1 MNQKVKVEASTDN
14 NILIFRITGRIW
26 QGELASMLR
35 LNIDNA
41 IANNINTV
49 HVFMSSEGGSVFE
62 AEDVKIEFKRMANR
76 KLVVGALAASA
87 ATNIMEVFGDN
98 VECYSTSQFMIHK
111 PSTWISGNEDQ
122 VEADLKLLKNITQH
136 YRGNYAKRFNK
147 TEEEIETLWKQDYW
161 MNAQQAKELG
171 LVKTI
176 IDENLEI
183 NQEMIDRMVACG
195 CPNIPT
201 PTAQTPPENSNEN
214 NTMDINQLRA
224 ALGMSADATEEQVLA
239 KAKELKS
246 TADSAAANMAITA
259 EQKRKAAETVID
271 KAILV
276 DKKITA
282 EQRESF
288 IALHIN
294 DSANT
299 EALLATM
306 KGVTPAS
313 AGIKETP
320 EGGDAESLRANW
332 TLEDY
337 LEKDPNAL
345 DALIQTNPEKV
356 RQLNAA
362 YAAKK

>member
-1 MNQKVKVEASTDN
+1 
-14 NILIFRITGRIW
+14 
-26 QGELASMLR
+26 
-35 LNIDNA
+35 
-41 IANNINTV
+41 
-49 HVFMSSEGGSVFE
+49 
-62 AEDVKIEFKRMANR
+62 
-76 KLVVGALAASA
+76 
-87 ATNIMEVFGDN
+87 
-98 VECYSTSQFMIHK
+98 MIHK
-111 PSTWISGNEDQ
+111 PMVSLDGNEDEIQ
-122 VEADLKLLKNITQH
+122 AELANLKNITDD
-136 YRGNYAKRFNK
+136 YRKAYAKKFNLK
-147 TEEEIETLWKQDYW
+147 ESEIESKWKQNYW
-161 MNAQQAKELG
+161 MNAEQALKLG
-171 LVKTI
+171 LITSVI
-176 IDENLEI
+176 EEEI
-183 NQEMIDRMVACG
+183 PYNESVVEMMVACG

-224 ALGMSADATEEQVLA
+224 AFGMSADATEEQVLA

-246 TADSAAANMAITA
+246 TADTAAANMAITA

-313 AGIKETP
+313 AGIKDTP

>member
-1 MNQKVKVEASTDN
+1 
-14 NILIFRITGRIW
+14 
-26 QGELASMLR
+26 
-35 LNIDNA
+35 
-41 IANNINTV
+41 
-49 HVFMSSEGGSVFE
+49 
-62 AEDVKIEFKRMANR
+62 
-76 KLVVGALAASA
+76 
-87 ATNIMEVFGDN
+87 
-98 VECYSTSQFMIHK
+98 
-111 PSTWISGNEDQ
+111 
-122 VEADLKLLKNITQH
+122 
-136 YRGNYAKRFNK
+136 
-147 TEEEIETLWKQDYW
+147 
-161 MNAQQAKELG
+161 
-171 LVKTI
+171 
-176 IDENLEI
+176 
-183 NQEMIDRMVACG
+183 
-195 CPNIPT
+195 
-201 PTAQTPPENSNEN
+201 
-214 NTMDINQLRA
+214 MDINQLRA
-224 ALGMSADATEEQVLA
+224 AFGMAADATEEQVLA

-299 EALLATM
+299 EALLETM

-313 AGIKETP
+313 AGIKDTP
-320 EGGDAESLRANW
+320 EGGDAEALRANW

>member
-1 MNQKVKVEASTDN
+1 MNKKVKVEASTDN

-41 IANNINTV
+41 IANGIDTV

-62 AEDVKIEFKRMANR
+62 AEDVKIELKRLPNR
-76 KLVVGALAASA
+76 KLIVGAIAASA

-98 VECYSTSQFMIHK
+98 VECYPTSQFMIHK

-136 YRGNYAKRFNK
+136 YRANYAKRFNK
-147 TEEEIETLWKQDYW
+147 TEVEIENLWKQDYW
-161 MNAQQAKELG
+161 MNAQQAKKIG

-176 IDENLEI
+176 IDENLEV
-183 NQEMIDRMVACG
+183 NQETIDAMVACG
-195 CPNIPT
+195 CPTIPKL
-201 PTAQTPPENSNEN
+201 TAQTPENSNEN
-214 NTMDINQLRA
+214 NTMDINQLKA
-224 ALGMSADATEEQVLA
+224 ALGMPADATDEQVLA
-239 KAKELKS
+239 KAQELKR
-246 TADSAAANMAITA
+246 TADNATTAERTSA
-259 EQKRKAAETVID
+259 EQKRKTAESVID

-282 EQRESF
+282 EQRETY
-288 IALHIN
+288 IALYIN
-294 DSANT
+294 DSVNT

-313 AGIKETP
+313 AEIKDTP
-320 EGGDAESLRANW
+320 ESSTDVEALRASW

-337 LEKDPNAL
+337 LEKDPEAL
-345 DALIQTNPEKV
+345 DRLTQTNPEKV
-356 RQLNAA
+356 RKLNSA
-362 YAAKK
+362 YIAKK

>member
-1 MNQKVKVEASTDN
+1 
-14 NILIFRITGRIW
+14 
-26 QGELASMLR
+26 
-35 LNIDNA
+35 
-41 IANNINTV
+41 
-49 HVFMSSEGGSVFE
+49 
-62 AEDVKIEFKRMANR
+62 
-76 KLVVGALAASA
+76 
-87 ATNIMEVFGDN
+87 
-98 VECYSTSQFMIHK
+98 
-111 PSTWISGNEDQ
+111 
-122 VEADLKLLKNITQH
+122 
-136 YRGNYAKRFNK
+136 
-147 TEEEIETLWKQDYW
+147 
-161 MNAQQAKELG
+161 
-171 LVKTI
+171 
-176 IDENLEI
+176 
-183 NQEMIDRMVACG
+183 
-195 CPNIPT
+195 
-201 PTAQTPPENSNEN
+201 
-214 NTMDINQLRA
+214 
-224 ALGMSADATEEQVLA
+224 
-239 KAKELKS
+239 
-246 TADSAAANMAITA
+246 MAITA

-276 DKKITA
+276 DKKINA

-294 DSANT
+294 DPANT

-313 AGIKETP
+313 AGIKDTP

>member
-1 MNQKVKVEASTDN
+1 
-14 NILIFRITGRIW
+14 
-26 QGELASMLR
+26 
-35 LNIDNA
+35 
-41 IANNINTV
+41 
-49 HVFMSSEGGSVFE
+49 
-62 AEDVKIEFKRMANR
+62 
-76 KLVVGALAASA
+76 
-87 ATNIMEVFGDN
+87 
-98 VECYSTSQFMIHK
+98 
-111 PSTWISGNEDQ
+111 
-122 VEADLKLLKNITQH
+122 
-136 YRGNYAKRFNK
+136 
-147 TEEEIETLWKQDYW
+147 
-161 MNAQQAKELG
+161 
-171 LVKTI
+171 
-176 IDENLEI
+176 
-183 NQEMIDRMVACG
+183 
-195 CPNIPT
+195 
-201 PTAQTPPENSNEN
+201 
-214 NTMDINQLRA
+214 MDINQLRA

-246 TADSAAANMAITA
+246 TADTAAANMAITA